1 MSRTTS
7 AVIHG
12 HGAKMNTL
20 HKSVIG
26 SGIGGVLLDG
36 GLGGQSSYPM
46 GIPQME
52 HTTGRKLN
60 GSGLSDKISDRLKNL
75 NISKPSGKPKKKNI
89 VLSL

>member
-1 MSRTTS
+1 MSRATT

-12 HGAKMNTL
+12 HGAKIGTL
-20 HKSVIG
+20 HRNLIG

-36 GLGGQSSYPM
+36 GLGGQSSYVS
-46 GIPQME
+46 PQE
-52 HTTGRKLN
+52 YTRATGRQIN

-75 NISKPSGKPKKKNI
+75 NIAKPIGKPKKKNI